1 MRVRRAPDEPTQK
14 EREEH
19 EATHIPYRSWCRHCV
34 RGRAVNRP
42 HRREQAEKGDEPDKK
57 VPKVSMDYF
66 FMSQQDEKA
75 HEYPMLLVIDESTD
89 YRYMRAVGKKG
100 LGEGKEMEWLIK
112 DVSEE
117 LKS

>member
-1 MRVRRAPDEPTQK
+1 MRVRRAPEEPTKK

-42 HRREQAEKGDEPDKK
+42 HRREQAEEGDEPDKK
-57 VPKVSMDYF
+57 VPRVSMDYF

-75 HEYPMLLVIDESTD
+75 HDYPMLLVIDESTD
-89 YRYMRAVGKKG
+89 YRYMRAVGTRG
-100 LGEGKEMEWLIK
+100 RRWSG
-112 DVSEE
+112 
-117 LKS
+117 